1 MNNLNSKKIA
11 IYFTMFLAVVIG
23 IAILYALR
31 QFIDAFLGA
40 VMVYI
45 TARPLM
51 RYLIVKLKWK
61 KSWSALA
68 VILIALL
75 VITVPLYVLISM
87 MAPRIIDIF
96 SDTSMITNAIH
107 FLDSKIL
114 DWTGMEIFNDENLR
128 NFREAGANY
137 ASSALSET
145 VSIFGDI
152 AMLIFILYFMLANTG
167 SIEKFFENNIPINK
181 NNIKE
186 FAEELHSMTISN
198 AVGAPVMA
206 IIQGIV
212 ATLGYWICG
221 LPDALLWGIVTGV
234 CSFVPVVGSALV
246 WLPASLYMLS
256 IGHTW
261 QAIGIMITGIIIS
274 VSDNILRFTL
284 LRKFADVHPLVTVF
298 GVIVG
303 IHYFGLPGII
313 FGPLLIAYLFIL
325 FKILKQE
332 LVMHNNKS

>member
-1 MNNLNSKKIA
+1 MNKLDSKRIVLYFTLFLAIA
-11 IYFTMFLAVVIG
+11 IGFS
-23 IAILYALR
+23 ILFALR
-31 QFIDAFLGA
+31 QFVDAFLGA

-51 RYLIVKLKWK
+51 RYFIVKLRWK
-61 KSWSALA
+61 KSWSALT
-68 VILIALL
+68 VIIISVL
-75 VITVPLYVLISM
+75 VVTVPLYALVSM
-87 MAPRIIDIF
+87 VAPRIIDIF
-96 SDTSMITNAIH
+96 SDASIITNAIH
-107 FLDSKIL
+107 FLDAKVMQ
-114 DWTGMEIFNDENLR
+114 WTGMEIFNDENLR
-128 NFREAGANY
+128 KFREAGANY

-145 VSIFGDI
+145 VSIFGDV

-167 SIEKFFENNIPINK
+167 SIEKFFENNIPISK
-181 NNIKE
+181 SNIKE

-198 AVGAPVMA
+198 AVGVPVMA

-212 ATLGYWICG
+212 ATVGYWICG
-221 LPDALLWGIVTGV
+221 LPDAPLWGIVTGV

-246 WLPASLYMLS
+246 WLPAGIYMLS
-256 IGHTW
+256 VGNTW
-261 QAIGIMITGIIIS
+261 QSVGILITGIIIS

-303 IHYFGLPGII
+303 IHYFGIPGII
-313 FGPLLIAYLFIL
+313 FGPLLIAYLLIL

-332 LVMHNNKS
+332 LVLNSSK